1 MISTTKSIL
10 ITLLAVFCFNV
21 NSTGAWLSKESPT
34 TAAPSTNDQHNNN
47 HHQQHTKLQYTNL
60 VFDGNSQAIGITS
73 LAYIGALKAL
83 KETNLYNENLQRW
96 RFRQIAGTST
106 GCLYALMTALQIDPD
121 DMELAVY
128 KDDFVERV
136 FPLQRKDLFADAFT
150 LDDINRSNAFF
161 AYWNSL
167 WSFTRIMDRAFKLV
181 VRWNHFNS
189 PGIFTYTD
197 VVESV
202 MPILEKYKR
211 VPVYSVANVTFADF
225 SNNYGVNLSC
235 VAANLYDG
243 RPFLFDTR
251 HTPNVPVMMAVYA
264 AMSIPGIYKLMQP
277 SPLIGPYVLIDGS
290 LALRTQNL
298 SRFYDDDDNSGTS
311 NGNNEN
317 EKTLTLSLL
326 RSLGKRSDVPAMNP
340 MPPSKSFEFFRSTQ
354 PLWSDFLYTTPAPE
368 RFPLY
373 RTSTYTFFM
382 QLLQYVM
389 NGFHARHVHESDE
402 TSSAAAVDRHNFY
415 ERFSHEQSPM
425 DCNKQPDGGGHSN
438 NNNNHHHHYDQQY
451 DDRCKRFVIN
461 YQNVILG
468 IPHSKTLIAA
478 YHLNIDQNTLAGI
491 DGKTAPLS
499 IASTAAN
506 TAAAIKLQRDS
517 NLASSDDEDPSATP
531 TATSMPP
538 PRLSVTQ
545 TSADDAN
552 KFKMMMINN
561 GYRATVSSYFFN
573 LS

>member
-1 MISTTKSIL
+1 MISMIKSIL
-10 ITLLAVFCFNV
+10 ITWLAVFCFHENI
-21 NSTGAWLSKESPT
+21 TAAWLTKETPT
-34 TAAPSTNDQHNNN
+34 TAAPLNNN
-47 HHQQHTKLQYTNL
+47 NENHEHHTKLQYTNL

-83 KETNLYNENLQRW
+83 KETSVYNENLQRW
-96 RFRQIAGTST
+96 RFKQIAGTST

-136 FPLQRKDLFADAFT
+136 FPLQRKDLFAEAFT

-181 VRWNHFNS
+181 VRWNNLNS
-189 PGIFTYTD
+189 PGIFTYSD
-197 VVESV
+197 VVESIV
-202 MPILEKYKR
+202 PILEKYKR
-211 VPVYSVANVTFADF
+211 LPVFSVGNVTFADF

-235 VAANLYDG
+235 LAANLYDG
-243 RPFLFDTR
+243 RPFLFDTE
-251 HTPNVPVMMAVYA
+251 HTPNVPVMFAVYA

-277 SPLIGPYVLIDGS
+277 PPLIGSYVLIDGS
-290 LALRTQNL
+290 LASRTQNL
-298 SRFYDDDDNSGTS
+298 SRFYVGNS
-311 NGNNEN
+311 NENNEN

-326 RSLGKRSDVPAMNP
+326 RSQGKRIDISTTSAL
-340 MPPSKSFEFFRSTQ
+340 PPSKSFEFIRSTQ
-354 PLWSDFLYTTPAPE
+354 ILWSDFLYTTLTPH

-389 NGFHARHVHESDE
+389 NGFHSWYAHELDE
-402 TSSAAAVDRHNFY
+402 TSAAAIDRH
-415 ERFSHEQSPM
+415 RFFEQSPM
-425 DCNKQPDGGGHSN
+425 GCDKQPDDGVCGYDSN
-438 NNNNHHHHYDQQY
+438 NHRRLHQN
-451 DDRCKRFVIN
+451 DDRCKQFAIN

-478 YHLNIDQNTLAGI
+478 YHSNIEQNNIASI
-491 DGKTAPLS
+491 DGTVPLS
-499 IASTAAN
+499 IASSTAN
-506 TAAAIKLQRDS
+506 TAAVIKSQRDS
-517 NLASSDDEDPSATP
+517 SLTNGEDDDAFGTPASTG
-531 TATSMPP
+531 MPP
-538 PRLSVTQ
+538 PRLSSTQ
-545 TSADDAN
+545 TSSDDAN

-561 GYRATVSSYFFN
+561 GYRATVSSYFYN